1 METII
6 NILKEINPDI
16 DVNRTDF
23 IDGHILDSLA
33 ILSVIAELE
42 DTFDL
47 MIPAVEITAENFN
60 SVKSLYK
67 MVERLSKEG

>member
-6 NILKEINPDI
+6 NILKEINPGI

-42 DTFDL
+42 DIFDL

>member
-6 NILKEINPDI
+6 NILKEINPGI

-33 ILSVIAELE
+33 ILSVTAELE

>member
-6 NILKEINPDI
+6 NILKEINPGI

-23 IDGHILDSLA
+23 SDGHILDSLA

>member
-6 NILKEINPDI
+6 NILKEINPGI

-47 MIPAVEITAENFN
+47 MIPAIEITAENFN

>member
-6 NILKEINPDI
+6 NILKEINPGI

-60 SVKSLYK
+60 SVKNLYK